1 MNPPLRRE
9 NCLTVHEAAEIMGC
23 SPGFLYIGLRKGRFP
38 FGIAI
43 QGKGGRWVYWI
54 SRQRFFD
61 YLRIPDPKEEQ
72 NEKKNT
78 LQS

>member
-1 MNPPLRRE
+1 
-9 NCLTVHEAAEIMGC
+9 GC

-61 YLRIPDPKEEQ
+61 YLRIPDPKEEK
-72 NEKKNT
+72 NEKKTT
-78 LQS
+78 LQP